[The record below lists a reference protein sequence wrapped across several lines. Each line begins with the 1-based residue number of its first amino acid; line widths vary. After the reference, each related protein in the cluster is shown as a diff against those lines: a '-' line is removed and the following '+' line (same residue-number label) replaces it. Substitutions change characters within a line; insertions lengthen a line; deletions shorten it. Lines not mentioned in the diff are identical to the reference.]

1 MFTRFSGSGAR
12 PEFLPLCGGH
22 PYSMPADWIGRFD
35 EESEFQEV
43 GGHLEGVERR
53 QRLRRALEVAQ
64 TSLWLQVVR
73 VVEVEDPAF
82 ADFLR
87 LHPELSDLG

>member
-1 MFTRFSGSGAR
+1 
-12 PEFLPLCGGH
+12 
-22 PYSMPADWIGRFD
+22 MPVDWNDGFD
-35 EESEFQEV
+35 EESEFQEI
-43 GGHLEGVERR
+43 GEHLEGVERR

-64 TSLWLQVVR
+64 INLWLQVVR